1 MTMRQVYEITE
12 RDIKK
17 AQRNREAAEARL
29 AYIEQNADKL
39 RRQRKYGLMKAEAT
53 RQLLK
58 GDPEYIRGIW
68 QGRIDAAREQSYG
81 DERPNKAFN
90 MGYHEGYVNYKRDLC
105 GGMTIPVEYL
115 S

>member
-12 RDIKK
+12 KDTKK
-17 AQRNREAAEARL
+17 AERNREAAEARL
-29 AYIEQNADKL
+29 AYIEQNAAKL

-58 GDPEYIRGIW
+58 GDLEYLRGLW
-68 QGRIDAAREQSYG
+68 QGRIDAAHELSYT
-81 DERPNKAFN
+81 DDRPNSAFN
-90 MGYHEGYVNYKRDLC
+90 MGYHEGYVNYQRDCC
-105 GGMTIPVEYL
+105 GGLVIPAEYL